1 MTMTRTRIMR
11 VSNRVA
17 VCAAVASFAMAG
29 FAGVANA
36 QDQRTPKS
44 WSYEL
49 KGGRPVPKGNRV
61 TNADGSWKEVI
72 RQGACT
78 TVKEKTASGEYRET
92 RECDPK

>member
-1 MTMTRTRIMR
+1 MR

-17 VCAAVASFAMAG
+17 LSAAAGLCAVAGLAG
-29 FAGVANA
+29 TASA
-36 QDQRTPKS
+36 QEQRTPKG

-49 KGGRPVPKGNRV
+49 KDGKPVPKGNRV
-61 TNADGSWKEVI
+61 TNADGSWREVI

-92 RECDPK
+92 RECTPK